1 MKRPGIPQTRPKR
14 FIILKD
20 LHNLPSVTQKC
31 TLSAPKSIQICI
43 FREKKM
49 HSNYVSKLLCRVVL
63 SDISPVMHPD
73 APVAPRSAMAEIYRY
88 YLIALPMLYVCYP
101 IHPSPDLLKRPVQ
114 IQRTHRNPAAVHGI
128 GVVWLHC
135 LVRPG
140 IEQQA
145 GNAVRLVA
153 KGILPVLH
161 IGEDLV
167 EVA

>member
-1 MKRPGIPQTRPKR
+1 
-14 FIILKD
+14 
-20 LHNLPSVTQKC
+20 
-31 TLSAPKSIQICI
+31 
-43 FREKKM
+43 
-49 HSNYVSKLLCRVVL
+49 
-63 SDISPVMHPD
+63 
-73 APVAPRSAMAEIYRY
+73 MAES
-88 YLIALPMLYVCYP
+88 MCHVCYP
-101 IHPSPDLLKRPVQ
+101 IQPSPDLLKWPVK

-145 GNAVRLVA
+145 GNTVRLVA